1 MPMPGLIEPYDYYK
15 MTDGVKRLDSIRNY
29 SLNLL
34 ILKRQREA
42 LLIPRSQLMSS
53 TLKVRLM
60 SDDLPDNP

>member
-1 MPMPGLIEPYDYYK
+1 MPGLIEPYDYYK

>member
-1 MPMPGLIEPYDYYK
+1 MPGLIEPHDYYK

-42 LLIPRSQLMSS
+42 LLIPRSQFMSS